1 MARPRTYRSEAL
13 VLKSAPLGE
22 AGLMV
27 SFYTRASGKV
37 RAAARG
43 ILRPTSKRV
52 GHLEPLN
59 RVEMVLA
66 HSRSGWMETVA
77 QVQILESFGALKS
90 SLAGVS
96 KGIYLAELADGFG
109 TEGNANQ
116 ELYSLLVDTLRMIN
130 DSPELELPLR
140 YFELH
145 LLKCSGLMPELYR
158 CVECKEELAPGKHL
172 FSPEVGGTLCPSCTP
187 SRARI
192 FGLSVQALKV
202 LRFLDRRSLPEL
214 SSLRVDKDLQNELA
228 DILSVTLTYWLDREI
243 RSKTFLEHL
252 QKRERIGVYIKGA

>member
-66 HSRSGWMETVA
+66 HSRSGGDGNRSPGTDPGE
-77 QVQILESFGALKS
+77 LRR
-90 SLAGVS
+90 
-96 KGIYLAELADGFG
+96 AE
-109 TEGNANQ
+109 
-116 ELYSLLVDTLRMIN
+116 I
-130 DSPELELPLR
+130 
-140 YFELH
+140 
-145 LLKCSGLMPELYR
+145 
-158 CVECKEELAPGKHL
+158 
-172 FSPEVGGTLCPSCTP
+172 
-187 SRARI
+187 
-192 FGLSVQALKV
+192 
-202 LRFLDRRSLPEL
+202 
-214 SSLRVDKDLQNELA
+214 
-228 DILSVTLTYWLDREI
+228 
-243 RSKTFLEHL
+243 
-252 QKRERIGVYIKGA
+252 